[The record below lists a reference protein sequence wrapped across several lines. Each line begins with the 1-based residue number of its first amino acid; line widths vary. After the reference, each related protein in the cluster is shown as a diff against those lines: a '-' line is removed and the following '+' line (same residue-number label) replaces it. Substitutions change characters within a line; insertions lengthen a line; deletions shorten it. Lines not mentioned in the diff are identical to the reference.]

1 MEDKMGYC
9 YFVQPS
15 WNRGTNIYKI
25 GQSLGKDDM
34 NKRLK
39 KYGSD
44 ALLINVHTVE
54 KDSDVLILESIIR
67 KTFNTTD
74 GIQKQTGS
82 EWFKGE
88 KIIMQR
94 AWNKAIELFNQEKNN
109 KKKRKKP
116 DKSSKRKRGR
126 PMLIL
131 PSLKMLM
138 KNNGMQVDYETVEK
152 WEKDILNLPLEDKL
166 KLMKYMKGINTHNKQ
181 PLSNSYI
188 KLKAEKK
195 LLSDKLRIT
204 INNFGNN
211 ENDDIVFEVETICK
225 NIDKILEKIIM
236 RKNSVEIFKDIIN
249 IKFKTHQK
257 KKLFDAQTNFIKH
270 MESNAYLQAKQRE
283 LEKMAKEYEKKR
295 LEFENLKANN

>member
-1 MEDKMGYC
+1 MGYC

-25 GQSLGKDDM
+25 GKSLGKDDM

-39 KYGSD
+39 NYGSD

-54 KDSDVLILESIIR
+54 KDSNVLILENIIK

-94 AWNKAIELFNQEKNN
+94 AWNKAIGLFNQEKNN

-152 WEKDILNLPLEDKL
+152 WEEDILNLPLEDKL

-211 ENDDIVFEVETICK
+211 ENDDIVFEVEKICK